1 MAPVLENLPS
11 SHSSHVNVALFR
23 YSPPEQNVHETEALA
38 VLNSPM
44 EQFLQDTEPA
54 VELNVLTPH
63 FEQEVAPV
71 VEEE

>member
-1 MAPVLENLPS
+1 MEYLPS
-11 SHSSHVNVALFR
+11 SHSSHVDVVLFR
-23 YSPPEQNVHETEALA
+23 YWPPEQIVHETEALA
-38 VLNSPM
+38 VLNFPLGHFS
-44 EQFLQDTEPA
+44 QDTEPA